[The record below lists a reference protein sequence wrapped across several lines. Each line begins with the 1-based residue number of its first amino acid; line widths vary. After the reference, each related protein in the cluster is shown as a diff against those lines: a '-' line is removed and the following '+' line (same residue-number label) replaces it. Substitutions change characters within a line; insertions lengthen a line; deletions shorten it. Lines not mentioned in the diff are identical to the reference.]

1 MHDKMKQSIDTT
13 IQRQGNITELFNSLL
28 ADEYQL
34 YVTTRRAQRDI
45 KETNFNGLDKFFEIQ
60 FEILEKIIQS
70 IGERVDT
77 VGRFSPDSL
86 NDFLKVGRLN
96 GSDQVT
102 NDQKNIINKLVE
114 HHKLLINLLNND
126 IITTIEV
133 HNDPE
138 TASFLSKLLEQH
150 EKIVWMLG
158 SHL

>member
-1 MHDKMKQSIDTT
+1 MHEKIKQSNDTT

-34 YVTTRRAQRDI
+34 YVTTRRTQRDI
-45 KETNFNGLDKFFEIQ
+45 KETNFNGLNKFFEIQ
-60 FEILEKIIQS
+60 FETLEKIIQS

>member
-1 MHDKMKQSIDTT
+1 MHEKIKQSNDTT

-34 YVTTRRAQRDI
+34 YVTTRRAQRDVN
-45 KETNFNGLDKFFEIQ
+45 ELNFNGLENFFEIQ

>member
-1 MHDKMKQSIDTT
+1 MHEKIKQNIDTT
-13 IQRQGNITELFNSLL
+13 FQRQGNITELFNSLL

-45 KETNFNGLDKFFEIQ
+45 KETNFKGLNKFFEIQ

>member
-1 MHDKMKQSIDTT
+1 MKQNIDTT
-13 IQRQGNITELFNSLL
+13 SQKQVNITELFNSLL

-34 YVTTRRAQRDI
+34 YVTTRRTQRDI

-102 NDQKNIINKLVE
+102 NDQRNIINNLLK
-114 HHKLLINLLNND
+114 HHKLLIDLLDND

>member
-1 MHDKMKQSIDTT
+1 MHEKIKQSNDTT

-45 KETNFNGLDKFFEIQ
+45 KETNFNGLNKFFEIQ

-102 NDQKNIINKLVE
+102 NDQRNIINKLVE